1 MKWRNKKDIIGFST
15 NYSIIIWKSSIFS
28 INKYSV
34 RISSVLVWENVRA
47 SLFST
52 QWRQD
57 KSFTAMLRFI
67 EAYPNYRTLG
77 IQAGI
82 YKGSFDEDEC
92 AVDVDSDES
101 QLVNI
106 FYFRWHIAESW
117 FCILPDLGFFS
128 MREVLNCAL
137 NPC

>member
-1 MKWRNKKDIIGFST
+1 
-15 NYSIIIWKSSIFS
+15 
-28 INKYSV
+28 
-34 RISSVLVWENVRA
+34 
-47 SLFST
+47 
-52 QWRQD
+52 
-57 KSFTAMLRFI
+57 MLRFI

-106 FYFRWHIAESW
+106 LFQIAY
-117 FCILPDLGFFS
+117 C
-128 MREVLNCAL
+128 
-137 NPC
+137 

>member
-1 MKWRNKKDIIGFST
+1 MKWRNKKDIIGIST

-117 FCILPDLGFFS
+117 FCILPDFWFF
-128 MREVLNCAL
+128 
-137 NPC
+137 